1 MSTTKEYFFEE
12 AIELFGMR
20 TRGEIKRGE
29 LEDPKKRE
37 VILKNIRKKRRAENL
52 NKKKAK
58 TLNDNGR

>member
-12 AIELFGMR
+12 AIQLFGMR

-37 VILKNIRKKRRAENL
+37 AILKNIRKKRRAENL

>member
-12 AIELFGMR
+12 AIQLFGMR

-58 TLNDNGR
+58 TLNDNSR

>member
-1 MSTTKEYFFEE
+1 MPTTKEYFFEE
-12 AIELFGMR
+12 AIQLFGMR

-37 VILKNIRKKRRAENL
+37 AILINIRKKRRAENL

-58 TLNDNGR
+58 NLNDNGR